1 MALKST
7 SLFWRTFLLLMLL
20 LIITA
25 LGWLQSFRVLS
36 EVPFSQGV
44 AQQIVSTAN
53 LTRYA
58 LISADSDYR
67 PDLLHVLAYQEG
79 VRIIPREDNDKWT
92 SLQAQGNIPE
102 LIESQTK
109 ASLGEQTIV
118 AGSVNGEPGL
128 WVSITIEGDNYWLM
142 IRRDL
147 LDPPFGTAW
156 VWWAFVA
163 FLVGTLGAT
172 VLTQRTVRPLAELS
186 SAAKKLGRGE
196 KPDPLPENSQTA
208 EIANV
213 NKNFNHMVQELE
225 RMESDREL
233 LLAGVSHDLRTPI
246 TRLRLEVELASLPED
261 TQQAMVSDLEQME
274 SIVNQFLAYSHRS
287 KQPLERVDLG
297 LCVNDTINDTR
308 MRSKDDVKI
317 ETSIM
322 GNLYVMAHPTELVR
336 AIQNLLVNADRYGRT
351 PESGQLELNIQV
363 LRQGNDAVL
372 RIADKGKGVPKEE
385 MARIMRPFERG
396 DTARGGAKGTGLGL
410 AIVER
415 VVRRSE
421 GKISLSSNHPH
432 GLIVELSMPLANRK
446 DEKPVLEEQTG
457 PADAVLSKEELNNAP
472 N

>member
-396 DTARGGAKGTGLGL
+396 DTARGGAKGAGLGL

>member
-274 SIVNQFLAYSHRS
+274 SIVNQFLAYSNRS

-396 DTARGGAKGTGLGL
+396 DTARGGAKGAGLGL

-446 DEKPVLEEQTG
+446 DVKPVLEEQTG

>member
-396 DTARGGAKGTGLGL
+396 DTARGGAKGAGLGL

-446 DEKPVLEEQTG
+446 DEKTVLEEQTG

>member
-385 MARIMRPFERG
+385 MARIMRPFESG
-396 DTARGGAKGTGLGL
+396 DTARGGAKGAGLGL